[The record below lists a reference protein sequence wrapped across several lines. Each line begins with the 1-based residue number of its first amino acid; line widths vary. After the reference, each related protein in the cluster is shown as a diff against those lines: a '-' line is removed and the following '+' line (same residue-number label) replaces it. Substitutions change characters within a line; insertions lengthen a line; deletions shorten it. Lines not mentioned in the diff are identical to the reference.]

1 MPWCG
6 SVAVV
11 PVSRSFRPVTWLST
25 QASSAAQVWPSCSP
39 GDSVAWGRGLR
50 CTPSWRLEGAE
61 ASTSREQAE
70 APLGQPGVRRLQAA
84 VVSSWTASSAC
95 AWSDCYVGMQAA
107 APEASWVS
115 SLKVLLVPTLTFDS
129 SLQSPDQRSCCSRR
143 EVQTG
148 GCLDLVT
155 GRRRTVLTAYDLG
168 QLLTVRAE
176 APVSP
181 DWFWPGP
188 RSTFC

>member
-25 QASSAAQVWPSCSP
+25 QASSAAHVWPSCSP

-50 CTPSWRLEGAE
+50 CTPSWRLEGEE

-70 APLGQPGVRRLQAA
+70 AALGQPGVRRLQAA

-95 AWSDCYVGMQAA
+95 AWSDCYVGTQAA

-155 GRRRTVLTAYDLG
+155 GTAQDSSHSL
-168 QLLTVRAE
+168 RPWAASHCAE